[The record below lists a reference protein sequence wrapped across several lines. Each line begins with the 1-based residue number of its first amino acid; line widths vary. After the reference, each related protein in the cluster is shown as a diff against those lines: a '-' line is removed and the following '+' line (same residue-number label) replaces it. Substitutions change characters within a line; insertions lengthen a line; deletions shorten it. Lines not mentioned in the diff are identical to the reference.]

1 MAYCPKCHDEFQD
14 GMETCPDCGA
24 HLVSE
29 LPAPETV
36 ERGRGDEPLVH
47 IATAPDEVMASLW
60 KEVLEDEGIR
70 SMVKRSDLAAAMYS
84 LPFNTQCEVHV
95 LASDAERAK
104 EILESLEEENQS
116 SETS

>member
-14 GMETCPDCGA
+14 GVEICPDCGA
-24 HLVSE
+24 QLVSE
-29 LPAPETV
+29 LPVPQPV
-36 ERGRGDEPLVH
+36 DRGRGDEPLVH
-47 IATAPDEVMASLW
+47 IATAADEVMASLW

-84 LPFNTQCEVHV
+84 LPFNTQCEVYV

-104 EILESLEEENQS
+104 EILESLEEEGQS
-116 SETS
+116 SETE